1 MSALFEVIG
10 RLNSL
15 IIHLFKIQILI
26 ILTLLSFSSSA
37 GAEAFSFSKNDTVI
51 GLTKNYIVK
60 ENESLIEIARKFGL
74 GYNEIVSAN
83 PDLDPF
89 VLETETNITL
99 PTSWILPD
107 VETYNGMVI
116 NISEMR
122 LYYFFKKKGVNLV
135 ATFPIGVGKE
145 GYNTPTGNFKIIEKI
160 VNPSWHVPTSIREKN
175 PHLPKVIPPGP
186 DNPLGSHALRL
197 SSGDILIHGTNKPF
211 GVGRKVSHGCI
222 RLYPEHIPKL
232 FKLVPDK
239 ASVTIIRQ
247 PVKVGISKNR
257 VYLEV
262 HKDKSLEMNYFDE
275 TVRLL
280 RKKNLYDKIDK
291 EKMIY
296 TIRKNMGI
304 PTDITKD

>member
-1 MSALFEVIG
+1 M
-10 RLNSL
+10 NSL
-15 IIHLFKIQILI
+15 IIHLFKIQFLI
-26 ILTLLSFSSSA
+26 ILTLLYLSSSA

-51 GLTKNYIVK
+51 GLTKNYIVR

-74 GYNEIVSAN
+74 GYNEILSAN

-135 ATFPIGVGKE
+135 ATFPIGIGKE

-160 VNPSWHVPTSIREKN
+160 VDPSWHVPISIREKN
-175 PHLPKVIPPGP
+175 PDLPKLIPPGP

-222 RLYPEHIPKL
+222 RLYPEHITKL
-232 FKLVPDK
+232 FQLVPNK
-239 ASVTIIRQ
+239 ANVTIIHQ

-262 HKDKSLEMNYFDE
+262 HKDKSLKMNYFDE

-296 TIRKNMGI
+296 TLRKNMGI

>member
-1 MSALFEVIG
+1 M
-10 RLNSL
+10 NSL
-15 IIHLFKIQILI
+15 IIHLFKIQFLI
-26 ILTLLSFSSSA
+26 ILTLLYLSSSA

-51 GLTKNYIVK
+51 GLTKNYIVR

-74 GYNEIVSAN
+74 GYNEILSAN

-135 ATFPIGVGKE
+135 ATFPIGIGKE

-160 VNPSWHVPTSIREKN
+160 VDPSWHVPISIREKN
-175 PHLPKVIPPGP
+175 PDLPKVIPPGP

-222 RLYPEHIPKL
+222 RLYPEHITKL
-232 FKLVPDK
+232 FQLVPNK
-239 ASVTIIRQ
+239 ANVTIIHQ

-262 HKDKSLEMNYFDE
+262 HKDKSLKMNYFDE

-296 TIRKNMGI
+296 TLRKNMGI

>member
-1 MSALFEVIG
+1 M
-10 RLNSL
+10 NSL
-15 IIHLFKIQILI
+15 IIHLFKIQFLI
-26 ILTLLSFSSSA
+26 ILTLLYLSSSA

-51 GLTKNYIVK
+51 GLTKNYIVR

-74 GYNEIVSAN
+74 GYNEILSAN

-135 ATFPIGVGKE
+135 ATFPIGIGKE

-160 VNPSWHVPTSIREKN
+160 VDPSWHVPTSIREKN
-175 PHLPKVIPPGP
+175 PDLPKVIPPGP

-222 RLYPEHIPKL
+222 RLYPEHITKL
-232 FKLVPDK
+232 FQLVPNK
-239 ASVTIIRQ
+239 ANVTIIHQ

-262 HKDKSLEMNYFDE
+262 HKDKSLKMNYFDE

-296 TIRKNMGI
+296 TLRKNMGI